1 MFWMVK
7 IGERYRHFKG
17 DEYEIIAIGKN
28 SDNFDQEVVVYKG
41 LYGEGPVYV
50 RLLEEFVGL
59 REKDG
64 EKIKRF
70 EKIGEG
76 VVGIGVKIKRLKENA
91 VLPSYA
97 HKGDAGMD
105 LVSCENYIVGPG
117 KRQLVSTGISME
129 LPEGYFA
136 SIRGKSGLAYK
147 KGISILGGVIE
158 FGYTGEYG
166 VIVLNTGEEDFEI
179 LAGDKIAQVV
189 IAPVAVA
196 EVAEVDEL
204 SKSTRGDG
212 AWGSTGGSNI

>member
-1 MFWMVK
+1 MFWMVNV
-7 IGERYRHFKG
+7 GERYKHFKG
-17 DEYEIIAIGKN
+17 GEYEIISIGRN
-28 SDNFDQEVVVYKG
+28 ADNVNQEVVVYRA
-41 LYGEGPVYV
+41 LYGDKGVWV
-50 RLLEEFVGL
+50 RLLEEFVGFK
-59 REKDG
+59 EKNSQ
-64 EKIKRF
+64 KIKRF
-70 EKIGEG
+70 EKIGESTKR
-76 VVGIGVKIKRLKENA
+76 INVKVKKLKENA